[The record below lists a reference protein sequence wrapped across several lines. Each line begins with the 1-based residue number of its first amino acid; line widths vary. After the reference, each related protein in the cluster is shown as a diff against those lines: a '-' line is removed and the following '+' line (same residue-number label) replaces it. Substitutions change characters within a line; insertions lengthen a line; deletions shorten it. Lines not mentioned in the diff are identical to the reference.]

1 MMQNPMNVATAP
13 KTSTFQMRINP
24 EIRQQIEAVYAQYSL
39 SLTDAIN
46 IFLQQSLNESGLP
59 FLLSPDNA
67 EYMKTKAVN
76 RLMADLQKGWDSVKT
91 ESDWVGEDEAYRLLG
106 VDK

>member
-1 MMQNPMNVATAP
+1 MQNPMNVVTAP

-24 EIRQQIEAVYAQYSL
+24 EIRQQIEAVYAQYGL

-67 EYMKTKAVN
+67 EYMKTKAVT
-76 RLMADLQKGWDSVKT
+76 RLMAELQKGVDSVKT
-91 ESDWVGEDEAYRLLG
+91 ESDWVSEDEAYRLLG
-106 VDK
+106 VDE